1 MLLLHSVFC
10 TYSISQTAVLSMCVA
25 VRGVGGGQRVSMH
38 HPGIARVPCT
48 LPCSSLLTIIDS
60 NCAILIS
67 IVPVAGK
74 VQMWCVKI
82 MHNESDPD
90 GS

>member
-1 MLLLHSVFC
+1 M
-10 TYSISQTAVLSMCVA
+10 SMCVA
-25 VRGVGGGQRVSMH
+25 VRGVGEGRGYQCIPAYVD
-38 HPGIARVPCT
+38 IARVPCT
-48 LPCSSLLTIIDS
+48 LPCSSLLTIIDY

-82 MHNESDPD
+82 MHNESDPG